1 MNNKMLKSL
10 LVAALTLSAAHLS
23 ADSSTNKTFLMPR
36 PVGVNA
42 GMQSTTFYDL
52 VNRKAHDKFGANF
65 EVTGFWQESTDGK
78 EQGKY
83 FLADSK
89 STIDVGRSAAAAAV
103 PNYRAG
109 TSVDASLL
117 VHNRG
122 AAGVAD
128 AANAV
133 TLSLDPRQEVYGVR
147 LDYHQDLHKLVK
159 GLYLSANLPVVNVS
173 NDPRLKIASSGTAG
187 VGGTAAVETRLA
199 SYFAGGSAAAATPV
213 PADAQVALTKGKIAK
228 RSESGVA
235 DIDVVLGY
243 KFLNKAKYHAGLGVA
258 LTIPT
263 GNTATGEYMMEPM
276 VGNGKH
282 WGLGFD
288 FCGGARLWENEESSI
303 KLNLALKYR
312 YLFEN
317 DERRTLGLTGA
328 TQVPNANLS
337 QYQLLGL
344 NGATAALVPAANV
357 TNQAVNVTPGSQFD
371 GDLSLSYHRGGFSV
385 DLGYNLYAR
394 EGEDVKLKGAGITN
408 QYYAIASRLFD
419 ATGPFDAT
427 AQANVETYV
436 NGNTNRLTNAN
447 LNLAGAATGSQF
459 TNAIFGG
466 AGYVFKNWDCPLM
479 LGVGGKYEFAN
490 NNNALEQWGLWL
502 KAGVGF

>member
-23 ADSSTNKTFLMPR
+23 AESNSTNKTFLMPR

-42 GMQSTTFYDL
+42 AMQSTTFGDL

-65 EVTGFWQESTDGK
+65 ELTGFWQASADGK

-89 STIDVGRSAAAAAV
+89 STINVSRGLADYLPGS
-103 PNYRAG
+103 
-109 TSVDASLL
+109 SVDAGLL
-117 VHNRG
+117 IHANGFIVG
-122 AAGVAD
+122 GVAD
-128 AANAV
+128 AAGATTV
-133 TLSLDPRQEVYGVR
+133 SLDPRQEVYGVR

-173 NDPRLKIASSGTAG
+173 NNPRLTVAG
-187 VGGTAAVETRLA
+187 SAPLA
-199 SYFAGGSAAAATPV
+199 NLAGYFAGTFSSAVASNAQAA
-213 PADAQVALTKGKIAK
+213 LKYGKVAK

-243 KFLNKAKYHAGLGVA
+243 KFLNKAKYHAGLGIA

-263 GNTATGEYMMEPM
+263 GNTATGEYMFEPM

-282 WGLGFD
+282 WGLGAD

-317 DERRTLGLTGA
+317 GERRTLGLM
-328 TQVPNANLS
+328 NLTNDVKSNMS
-337 QYQLLGL
+337 QYNLLQV
-344 NGATAALVPAANV
+344 NGAAMNAALVPAANI
-357 TNQAVNVTPGSQFD
+357 TNLPVNVTPGSQFD
-371 GDLSLSYHRGGFSV
+371 GNLSLSYHRGGFSL
-385 DLGYNLYAR
+385 DLGYNMYAR
-394 EGEDVKLKGAGITN
+394 EAEDVKLKGSGLPAN
-408 QYYAIASRLFD
+408 YAVAARAFD
-419 ATGPFDAT
+419 TAVAFDVADVDH
-427 AQANVETYV
+427 VETGV
-436 NGNTNRLTNAN
+436 AGTVLTNAN
-447 LNLAGAATGSQF
+447 LNLAGAETGSQF

-466 AGYVFKNWDCPLM
+466 AGYVFKNMDCPIM
-479 LGVGGKYEFAN
+479 LGLGGKYEFAN
-490 NNNALEQWGLWL
+490 NNNALEQWGVWL